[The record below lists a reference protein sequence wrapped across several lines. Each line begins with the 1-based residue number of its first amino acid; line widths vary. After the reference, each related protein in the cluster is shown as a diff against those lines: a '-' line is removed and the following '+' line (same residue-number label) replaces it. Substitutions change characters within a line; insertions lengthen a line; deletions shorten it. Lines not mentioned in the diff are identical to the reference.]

1 MIRATTIRWI
11 ALVACVGYG
20 MFQVKYE
27 VQQLED
33 ELARVNKSIAS
44 SKNAIHVLNAEW
56 SFLTQ
61 PNRLDQMTKRYLT
74 LGPIGN
80 PQIGQLDGLP
90 RPPASPAAPAVAA
103 NTVPPTTKVP
113 ASTPAP
119 ATAPAAQPPGPQSAG
134 TRVATA
140 KMRTE

>member
-1 MIRATTIRWI
+1 MIRAATILWI

-33 ELARVNKSIAS
+33 ELTRVNKSIAS

-61 PNRLDQMTKRYLT
+61 PNRLDQMSKRYLT

-80 PQIGQLDGLP
+80 PQIGQLENLP
-90 RPPASPAAPAVAA
+90 HPPTAPATVSAPAVAA
-103 NTVPPTTKVP
+103 NSPKAP

-119 ATAPAAQPPGPQSAG
+119 ATAPAAHPPANQTTG

-140 KMRTE
+140 KLRTE